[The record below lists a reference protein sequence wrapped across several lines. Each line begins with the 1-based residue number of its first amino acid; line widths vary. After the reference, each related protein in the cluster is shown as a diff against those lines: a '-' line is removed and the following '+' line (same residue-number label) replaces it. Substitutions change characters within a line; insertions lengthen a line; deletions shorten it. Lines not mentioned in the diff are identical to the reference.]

1 MNLSLK
7 TLRTV
12 LFLLGQNLGLQ
23 VVARPR
29 MKECGEGEGGRKDNV
44 KTEMVF

>member
-29 MKECGEGEGGRKDNV
+29 MKECGREREEGKI
-44 KTEMVF
+44 M